1 LERNMLKK
9 LVENLHSTK
18 IEGLAGSFRRA
29 GRIGF
34 WSQLVLGAFPVLLM
48 LFVFT
53 FSGGFGTRA
62 GLPIVG
68 WLTLANM
75 LVLLFTIIWFSG
87 YVRFGQRIADAS
99 TRPGEAAVVKRV
111 WTGLLVSTIGV
122 VISLVL
128 MFAEVAHLL
137 FYFLA
142 APQGGIPTLQTT
154 PSSTTGS
161 WVSAV
166 DMASLLS
173 LVMVLAAEF
182 LATILGMWLL
192 FRTTHSYHE
201 LESAGA

>member
-1 LERNMLKK
+1 MLKT

-18 IEGLAGSFRRA
+18 IEGLSGSFRRA